1 MLYRVLYTCYFLI
14 LSEDVRKVFR
24 FMGDSNTGDDYC
36 GDANALVLSAVFAGF
51 FF

>member
-1 MLYRVLYTCYFLI
+1 MFYCVLHTWQFLI

-36 GDANALVLSAVFAGF
+36 GDANALVLSAVFF
-51 FF
+51 LIS